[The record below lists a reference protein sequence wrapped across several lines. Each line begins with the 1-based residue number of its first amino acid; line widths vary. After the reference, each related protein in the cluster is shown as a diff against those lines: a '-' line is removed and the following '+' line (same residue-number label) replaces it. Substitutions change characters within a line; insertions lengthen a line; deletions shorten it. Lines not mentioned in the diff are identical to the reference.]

1 MLTYEV
7 GSTLASYIISLK
19 NKHYLYILVDA
30 SLDWCATHC
39 TPLGRAEFLQYTLS
53 LLAIISIA
61 DNANRSEIDMFSI
74 EQEIRPRIR

>member
-61 DNANRSEIDMFSI
+61 DRSEIDMFSI